1 MENEASKTRASNIAF
16 LVDANALTNLENNI
30 LSEIKGTLEYK
41 VKFSDGSTIKY
52 PDADSIVGQPNSE
65 NRFIIS
71 ILASVAGQPK
81 CSAYVNLRSN
91 PEPPVEYTV
100 NGPQRDVIYLSAKLD
115 DWIASCR
122 QWYSAAFS
130 SSIGTGIAVAAFFI
144 PFYLMTRVSEVF
156 PAKKPGL
163 AGLIPLATL
172 LIVGLIEYWI
182 YKMLPRGTF
191 AIGYGIKRKEKYNYI
206 LSALIAAFVISILA
220 GLFTAWIAH
229 HFLGF

>member
-1 MENEASKTRASNIAF
+1 
-16 LVDANALTNLENNI
+16 
-30 LSEIKGTLEYK
+30 
-41 VKFSDGSTIKY
+41 
-52 PDADSIVGQPNSE
+52 
-65 NRFIIS
+65 
-71 ILASVAGQPK
+71 
-81 CSAYVNLRSN
+81 VNLRNN

-100 NGPQRDVIYLSAKLD
+100 NGPQRDVIYFSAKLD

-130 SSIGTGIAVAAFFI
+130 SSIGTRIGIAAFI
-144 PFYLMTRVSEVF
+144 MPIYLASRVSEIF
-156 PAKKPGL
+156 SARKAGL
-163 AGLIPLATL
+163 AGSIPLATIV
-172 LIVGLIEYWI
+172 IVGLIEYSI

-206 LSALIAAFVISILA
+206 LSALIAAFVISILG